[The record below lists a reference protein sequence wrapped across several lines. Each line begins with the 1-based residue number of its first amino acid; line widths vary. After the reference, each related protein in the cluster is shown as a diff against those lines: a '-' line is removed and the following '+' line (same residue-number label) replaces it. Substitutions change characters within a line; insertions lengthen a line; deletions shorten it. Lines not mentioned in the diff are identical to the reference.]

1 VKLVLTAKMPRIQI
15 KTPKDTRGGTETTL
29 LSANTSSARS
39 KRSPD
44 STAAPKSIRPVFEL
58 KSILT
63 EYGEDDRLIY
73 NLQDQGGEL
82 CALRYDLTVTF
93 TCWLAMK
100 SVHQVKAFR
109 IGKVYRRDQPAI
121 SQGRMREF
129 FQCDFDIAGAFDST
143 VTYAEI
149 ISIAAEVFEALNLG
163 VTIRI
168 NNRLILDGILKA
180 AGVPEEKVRPI
191 SSAVEKLDKL
201 PLADGKKEMIEK
213 NLAPDVADR
222 LGTYVARADTNRA
235 LLETLEVLWSDDM
248 LSSNEDVKK
257 GIAEME
263 GLYRLLSKSDVTR
276 YVKFDL
282 SLARGLNYYTG
293 LVYEV
298 VPIDTSLKI
307 GSIAARDRYDRL
319 VGNFSKRD
327 IPCVGIS
334 FGIDRILALL
344 RGYSSKPNS
353 RVDVWMAACGGGLLV
368 DEKIAVARQLRKSGI
383 SVDFDSKADEKLR
396 RQLDAAESNGANVA
410 VVLGDDAT
418 SPGNVQFKILKLPD
432 KTV

>member
-1 VKLVLTAKMPRIQI
+1 
-15 KTPKDTRGGTETTL
+15 
-29 LSANTSSARS
+29 
-39 KRSPD
+39 
-44 STAAPKSIRPVFEL
+44 
-58 KSILT
+58 
-63 EYGEDDRLIY
+63 
-73 NLQDQGGEL
+73 
-82 CALRYDLTVTF
+82 
-93 TCWLAMK
+93 
-100 SVHQVKAFR
+100 
-109 IGKVYRRDQPAI
+109 VYRRDQPAI

-334 FGIDRILALL
+334 LGIDRILALL